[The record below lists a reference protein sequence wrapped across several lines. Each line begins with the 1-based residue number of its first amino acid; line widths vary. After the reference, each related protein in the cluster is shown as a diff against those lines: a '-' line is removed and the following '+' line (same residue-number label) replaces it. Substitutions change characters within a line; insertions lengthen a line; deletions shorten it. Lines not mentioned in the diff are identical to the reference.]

1 MSQSD
6 HSCCSDFAKSNDSTD
21 PSKFSPSPSKG
32 ENNLPLRDNVPTLYV
47 PSWTAPGWKD
57 DTGARN
63 GTDFVVRDPVKD
75 VLRPMMLHT
84 DRAKNPTKNAVRFGI
99 FPGRSDGRSCT
110 SPTRSTER
118 FMATRDESGCGLTG
132 GDLFSKIGEQAQRR
146 GLHIDDY
153 LTSQSSTVIPNDGSQ
168 ERKYIKAFDELL
180 IEEFWQGCLFG
191 DMTMDEL
198 QAGNYFEIG
207 DFQSNL
213 SGPIDSLFSQ
223 EKWNQSPFGVVD
235 VSTVSFDLDG
245 KCLDMEVE
253 RNDEVWNCL
262 QPTLQMATRLFCQDD
277 PFFKAILD
285 VGNWY
290 KIPATTDS
298 NPRKAR
304 APNFKIELRKDN
316 SEAIGYQ
323 HKVKPSATF
332 NPVELTFQALES
344 RLKWRIASAHYDVES
359 PIGKFDAETAFAVT
373 RLELSNPNSSICI
386 DLAAEVIW
394 QLLAAQL
401 SSSEKIMVSWL
412 LAATMVHELCHAIIG
427 ATLLWIR
434 HPREFGVSHPADLRF
449 CKLLERD
456 LYPSAPHYPDIEP
469 YYKNDSRKEIGEA
482 FERHVLGH
490 GPYPMAHLSFYKPI
504 FLMSYGGLTSSFDQ
518 SEFYPRDSVKHE
530 VLAPYVVGEQSFTFN
545 SHSTIQKFFTQE
557 FWKTTFKK
565 YGSAALRS
573 VPDIPQRVAWFSAVE
588 STTFHT
594 SLGDLA
600 FGTPEYREWV
610 SCFILEL
617 EASGQKVIA
626 QYIKALIYDAWK
638 FPTLAKRFVEIAE
651 NWYHR
656 GERLTAQA
664 SKTNMIALEAG
675 IFFLYKNRRLSSRN
689 KRQEATT
696 FYKQW
701 RRLRSHKGVEPDEA
715 SLSLEGM
722 SVDKF
727 ISAITHGRNIYN
739 DRIVKSLM
747 EFSKFL
753 HQELCIQEAMVAQL
767 YELPIGFWEH
777 YLEGIPGHKFIWR
790 VRNNKII
797 IQLTRMLRDLNGFQ
811 AHLPSW
817 RNEWQAK
824 VLSWLT
830 SFRNISYLISK
841 EVREVHANWREM
853 LHTVPMLRKSKRTVW
868 ERWYPLA
875 KRAMLNLKG
884 DQLAKLEEFEQRYA
898 QDFDLNS
905 YKIVLPNKSA
915 GVQRIAEKWAGLL
928 DNIVEF
934 EQDEGNLMEDLEREE
949 LHALAPTPNATDFA
963 STVDPNLLGDD
974 RTRDIHQAMEI
985 DKQNEARL
993 RLQRADSFRQ
1003 GVYKQP
1009 ASKSISWTYQLKEA
1023 QHFNNTHSNLRV
1035 NEPQITRALMEDHPV
1050 PFVSSGNKKKRNWD
1064 LYTTRFDILEG
1075 PMPKKRSTNSVQ
1087 KINSLSELMAEVNKD
1102 TNDNVFAPA
1111 GRTPQL
1117 IPREILISRNILNE
1131 LAESVQ
1137 RDIDMMD
1144 IDDEELKI
1152 QHTREM
1158 FASEIQ
1164 QTMKGHR
1171 ETLSKAREY
1180 QVVAHNLAQQER
1192 DKAAG
1197 M

>member
-1 MSQSD
+1 
-6 HSCCSDFAKSNDSTD
+6 
-21 PSKFSPSPSKG
+21 
-32 ENNLPLRDNVPTLYV
+32 
-47 PSWTAPGWKD
+47 
-57 DTGARN
+57 
-63 GTDFVVRDPVKD
+63 
-75 VLRPMMLHT
+75 
-84 DRAKNPTKNAVRFGI
+84 
-99 FPGRSDGRSCT
+99 
-110 SPTRSTER
+110 
-118 FMATRDESGCGLTG
+118 
-132 GDLFSKIGEQAQRR
+132 
-146 GLHIDDY
+146 
-153 LTSQSSTVIPNDGSQ
+153 
-168 ERKYIKAFDELL
+168 
-180 IEEFWQGCLFG
+180 
-191 DMTMDEL
+191 
-198 QAGNYFEIG
+198 
-207 DFQSNL
+207 
-213 SGPIDSLFSQ
+213 
-223 EKWNQSPFGVVD
+223 
-235 VSTVSFDLDG
+235 
-245 KCLDMEVE
+245 
-253 RNDEVWNCL
+253 
-262 QPTLQMATRLFCQDD
+262 
-277 PFFKAILD
+277 
-285 VGNWY
+285 
-290 KIPATTDS
+290 
-298 NPRKAR
+298 
-304 APNFKIELRKDN
+304 
-316 SEAIGYQ
+316 
-323 HKVKPSATF
+323 
-332 NPVELTFQALES
+332 
-344 RLKWRIASAHYDVES
+344 
-359 PIGKFDAETAFAVT
+359 
-373 RLELSNPNSSICI
+373 
-386 DLAAEVIW
+386 
-394 QLLAAQL
+394 
-401 SSSEKIMVSWL
+401 
-412 LAATMVHELCHAIIG
+412 
-427 ATLLWIR
+427 
-434 HPREFGVSHPADLRF
+434 
-449 CKLLERD
+449 
-456 LYPSAPHYPDIEP
+456 
-469 YYKNDSRKEIGEA
+469 
-482 FERHVLGH
+482 
-490 GPYPMAHLSFYKPI
+490 
-504 FLMSYGGLTSSFDQ
+504 MSYGGLTSSFDQ
-518 SEFYPRDSVKHE
+518 SEFHPRDSVKHE

-600 FGTPEYREWV
+600 FGTPESREWV

-617 EASGQKVIA
+617 GASGQKVIA

-638 FPTLAKRFVEIAE
+638 FPMLAKRFVEIAE

-777 YLEGIPGHKFIWR
+777 YLEGIPGHQFIWR

-841 EVREVHANWREM
+841 DAGEVHANWREM

-884 DQLAKLEEFEQRYA
+884 DQLAKLGEFEQRYA
-898 QDFDLNS
+898 RDFDLNS
-905 YKIVLPNKSA
+905 YKIVLPGRSA
-915 GVQRIAEKWAGLL
+915 REQGVAEKWAGLL

-934 EQDEGNLMEDLEREE
+934 EQDEGKLVEDLEREE
-949 LHALAPTPNATDFA
+949 LHVLAPTPNAANLAT
-963 STVDPNLLGDD
+963 TGDPKLLADD
-974 RTRDIHQAMEI
+974 LTRHIHQSMEI

-993 RLQRADSFRQ
+993 RLQRTDSYRQ
-1003 GVYKQP
+1003 GVHKQQV
-1009 ASKSISWTYQLKEA
+1009 ASSSISWEYQLKEA
-1023 QHFNNTHSNLRV
+1023 QHFNKTHSYLKV
-1035 NEPQITRALMEDHPV
+1035 GEPQITRALMEDHPV
-1050 PFVSSGNKKKRNWD
+1050 PFVSSENKKKRNWD
-1064 LYTTRFDILEG
+1064 LYTTSFDILEG
-1075 PMPKKRSTNSVQ
+1075 PVPKKRSADSVQ

-1117 IPREILISRNILNE
+1117 IPRAIQISGNILNE

-1144 IDDEELKI
+1144 IDDEMFKM
-1152 QHTREM
+1152 QQTREM
-1158 FASEIQ
+1158 FTSDIQ

-1171 ETLSKAREY
+1171 ETLSKARKY
-1180 QVVAHNLAQQER
+1180 QAVAHKLAQQER
-1192 DKAAG
+1192 DKAAE

>member
-6 HSCCSDFAKSNDSTD
+6 HSRCSDSANSNDSTD
-21 PSKFSPSPSKG
+21 SSDFSFSTSKG
-32 ENNLPLRDNVPTLYV
+32 ENNLPLRHNVPTLYV

-57 DTGARN
+57 DADARN
-63 GTDFVVRDPVKD
+63 GTNFAVRDPVKD
-75 VLRPMMLHT
+75 TLRPMMLDT

-99 FPGRSDGRSCT
+99 FPGRSHGRSCT
-110 SPTRSTER
+110 SPTQSAER
-118 FMATRDESGCGLTG
+118 FMTTRDVTSCGLTG
-132 GDLFSKIGEQAQRR
+132 RDLARKIEEQAKRR

-153 LTSQSSTVIPNDGSQ
+153 LTSQSSNSILNDGPQ
-168 ERKYIKAFDELL
+168 EREYVKAFDELL

-198 QAGNYFEIG
+198 LAGNYFEIG

-213 SGPIDSLFSQ
+213 RGPIDSLFSR
-223 EKWNQSPFGVVD
+223 EKWDQSPFGVAD
-235 VSTVSFDLDG
+235 VRTVSFRLDG

-253 RNDEVWNCL
+253 
-262 QPTLQMATRLFCQDD
+262 DD

-298 NPRKAR
+298 NPRKVR
-304 APNFKIELRKDN
+304 APNFKIELRRDN
-316 SEAIGYQ
+316 SEAIGYR
-323 HKVKPSATF
+323 HNVKPSATF
-332 NPVELTFQALES
+332 NPVELTFRVLES
-344 RLKWRIASAHYDVES
+344 RLKWRIASAHYDIES

-373 RLELSNPNSSICI
+373 RSNLSNPSSSICI
-386 DLAAEVIW
+386 GLAAEVIW

-412 LAATMVHELCHAIIG
+412 LAATMVHELCHAIIE

-434 HPREFGVSHPADLRF
+434 HPRKFGVSHPADLRF

-456 LYPSAPHYPDIEP
+456 LYPSAPRYPDIEP
-469 YYKNDSRKEIGEA
+469 YYKDDSRKEIGEA

-490 GPYPMAHLSFYKPI
+490 GPYPMTHLSFYKPM
-504 FLMSYGGLTSSFDQ
+504 FLMHYGSLTSS
-518 SEFYPRDSVKHE
+518 
-530 VLAPYVVGEQSFTFN
+530 
-545 SHSTIQKFFTQE
+545 TIQNFFTQE
-557 FWKTTFKK
+557 FWNTTFKK

-588 STTFHT
+588 STTFHS
-594 SLGDLA
+594 SLKDLD
-600 FGTPEYREWV
+600 FGTPESREWI
-610 SCFILEL
+610 SCFIQEL

-638 FPTLAKRFVEIAE
+638 FPMLAKPC
-651 NWYHR
+651 
-656 GERLTAQA
+656 
-664 SKTNMIALEAG
+664 KTGMIAFEAG
-675 IFFLYKNRRLSSRN
+675 IFFLYKNKKLSSRN
-689 KRQEATT
+689 KRQEATA

-701 RRLRSHKGVEPDEA
+701 RRLRSHKGVEPDDA
-715 SLSLEGM
+715 SISLDGM
-722 SVDKF
+722 PADQFMSD
-727 ISAITHGRNIYN
+727 ITHGKNRYD

-777 YLEGIPGHKFIWR
+777 YLEGIPGHQVIWR

-797 IQLTRMLRDLNGFQ
+797 THLTRLLRDLNGLQ

-841 EVREVHANWREM
+841 DAREVHANWREM

-905 YKIVLPNKSA
+905 YKIVLPNRSA
-915 GVQRIAEKWAGLL
+915 GVQGVAEKWAGLL

-934 EQDEGNLMEDLEREE
+934 EQEEGKLMEDLEREE
-949 LHALAPTPNATDFA
+949 LHALSPTPNATDRA
-963 STVDPNLLGDD
+963 STVDPNVLGDD
-974 RTRDIHQAMEI
+974 RTRNIHQAMEI
-985 DKQNEARL
+985 DEQNEAGL
-993 RLQRADSFRQ
+993 RLQRADSYRQ

-1023 QHFNNTHSNLRV
+1023 QHFNKTHSDIKMR
-1035 NEPQITRALMEDHPV
+1035 EPQITRVLMEDHPV
-1050 PFVSSGNKKKRNWD
+1050 PFVSSGNKKKRNRD
-1064 LYTTRFDILEG
+1064 LYTTRSDVLEG
-1075 PMPKKRSTNSVQ
+1075 PMPKKRSADSVQ
-1087 KINSLSELMAEVNKD
+1087 KIDNLSQLIAEVNKD
-1102 TNDNVFAPA
+1102 TNDNVYAPA

-1117 IPREILISRNILNE
+1117 IPRAILISGNILNE

-1152 QHTREM
+1152 QHTREI

-1164 QTMKGHR
+1164 HNMRGHR

-1180 QVVAHNLAQQER
+1180 QAVAHKLAQQER
-1192 DKAAG
+1192 EKAVEMQDGMLTARAVVYDPCPGDRDVPACCTLFAGGVIGVCRSDFEKKCQERGDKAQCCEYLATAQCG
-1197 M
+1197 DGAAIPHRLAQ

>member
-1 MSQSD
+1 
-6 HSCCSDFAKSNDSTD
+6 
-21 PSKFSPSPSKG
+21 
-32 ENNLPLRDNVPTLYV
+32 
-47 PSWTAPGWKD
+47 
-57 DTGARN
+57 
-63 GTDFVVRDPVKD
+63 
-75 VLRPMMLHT
+75 
-84 DRAKNPTKNAVRFGI
+84 
-99 FPGRSDGRSCT
+99 
-110 SPTRSTER
+110 
-118 FMATRDESGCGLTG
+118 
-132 GDLFSKIGEQAQRR
+132 
-146 GLHIDDY
+146 
-153 LTSQSSTVIPNDGSQ
+153 
-168 ERKYIKAFDELL
+168 
-180 IEEFWQGCLFG
+180 
-191 DMTMDEL
+191 
-198 QAGNYFEIG
+198 
-207 DFQSNL
+207 
-213 SGPIDSLFSQ
+213 
-223 EKWNQSPFGVVD
+223 
-235 VSTVSFDLDG
+235 
-245 KCLDMEVE
+245 
-253 RNDEVWNCL
+253 
-262 QPTLQMATRLFCQDD
+262 
-277 PFFKAILD
+277 
-285 VGNWY
+285 
-290 KIPATTDS
+290 
-298 NPRKAR
+298 
-304 APNFKIELRKDN
+304 
-316 SEAIGYQ
+316 
-323 HKVKPSATF
+323 
-332 NPVELTFQALES
+332 
-344 RLKWRIASAHYDVES
+344 
-359 PIGKFDAETAFAVT
+359 
-373 RLELSNPNSSICI
+373 
-386 DLAAEVIW
+386 
-394 QLLAAQL
+394 
-401 SSSEKIMVSWL
+401 
-412 LAATMVHELCHAIIG
+412 
-427 ATLLWIR
+427 
-434 HPREFGVSHPADLRF
+434 
-449 CKLLERD
+449 
-456 LYPSAPHYPDIEP
+456 
-469 YYKNDSRKEIGEA
+469 
-482 FERHVLGH
+482 
-490 GPYPMAHLSFYKPI
+490 
-504 FLMSYGGLTSSFDQ
+504 MSYGGLTSSFDQ
-518 SEFYPRDSVKHE
+518 SEFYPRNSVKHE

-600 FGTPEYREWV
+600 FGTPESREWV

-638 FPTLAKRFVEIAE
+638 FPMLAKRFVEIAE

-664 SKTNMIALEAG
+664 SKTSMIALEAG

-701 RRLRSHKGVEPDEA
+701 RRLRSHKGVAPDEA

-777 YLEGIPGHKFIWR
+777 YLEGIPGHQFIWR

-841 EVREVHANWREM
+841 DAREVHANWREM

-884 DQLAKLEEFEQRYA
+884 NQLAKLEEFEQRYA

-905 YKIVLPNKSA
+905 YKIVLPSRSA
-915 GVQRIAEKWAGLL
+915 GVQGVAEKWAGLL

-934 EQDEGNLMEDLEREE
+934 EQDEGELMEDIEREE
-949 LHALAPTPNATDFA
+949 LHALAPTPNAADFT
-963 STVDPNLLGDD
+963 STVDPKLPRDG
-974 RTRDIHQAMEI
+974 RTRHIHQAMEI
-985 DKQNEARL
+985 DKQNEERL
-993 RLQRADSFRQ
+993 RLQRADSYRQ
-1003 GVYKQP
+1003 RVYKQP
-1009 ASKSISWTYQLKEA
+1009 ASTSISWTYQLKEA
-1023 QHFNNTHSNLRV
+1023 QHFNKTHSDIKMR
-1035 NEPQITRALMEDHPV
+1035 EPQITRALMEDHPV

-1064 LYTTRFDILEG
+1064 LYATRFDILEG
-1075 PMPKKRSTNSVQ
+1075 PAPKKRPTDSVQ
-1087 KINSLSELMAEVNKD
+1087 RIDTLSELIAEVNKD
-1102 TNDNVFAPA
+1102 TNDNVYVPA

-1117 IPREILISRNILNE
+1117 IPRTIQISGNILNE

-1164 QTMKGHR
+1164 RNMRRHR
-1171 ETLSKAREY
+1171 QTLSKAREY
-1180 QVVAHNLAQQER
+1180 QVVAHKLAQQER
-1192 DKAAG
+1192 EKAAEMQDG
-1197 M
+1197 KRLECE

>member
-6 HSCCSDFAKSNDSTD
+6 QNCCNGSTNSNDSTD
-21 PSKFSPSPSKG
+21 SSYFSFRTNKG
-32 ENNLPLRDNVPTLYV
+32 ENILPLRENTRALYV

-57 DTGARN
+57 DTDARN
-63 GTDFVVRDPVKD
+63 GTDFAVRDPVKD
-75 VLRPMMLHT
+75 VVRPMMLDT

-110 SPTRSTER
+110 SPTRSAER
-118 FMATRDESGCGLTG
+118 FMATRDASGCGLTG
-132 GDLFSKIGEQAQRR
+132 RDLASKIEEQAQRR

-153 LTSQSSTVIPNDGSQ
+153 LTSQCSNATLNDGPQ
-168 ERKYIKAFDELL
+168 EH
-180 IEEFWQGCLFG
+180 G
-191 DMTMDEL
+191 
-198 QAGNYFEIG
+198 
-207 DFQSNL
+207 
-213 SGPIDSLFSQ
+213 LFSR
-223 EKWNQSPFGVVD
+223 EKWDQSPFGVVD
-235 VSTVSFDLDG
+235 VRAVSFRLDG
-245 KCLDMEVE
+245 KSLDMDVE
-253 RNDEVWNCL
+253 RNEEVWNSL
-262 QPTLQMATRLFCQDD
+262 QPALQMATRLFCQDD

-290 KIPATTDS
+290 KIPATSDS
-298 NPRKAR
+298 NPQKAK
-304 APNFKIELRKDN
+304 APNFKIELRSDK

-323 HKVKPSATF
+323 HRVRPSAKF
-332 NPVELTFQALES
+332 NPVELTFKVLES
-344 RLKWRIASAHYDVES
+344 RLKWRIVSAHYDIES
-359 PIGKFDAETAFAVT
+359 PTGKFDAETAFAVT
-373 RLELSNPNSSICI
+373 RFKLSNPSSSICI
-386 DLAAEVIW
+386 NLAAEFIW
-394 QLLAAQL
+394 QLLATQL
-401 SSSEKIMVSWL
+401 SSSEKIMVSWM
-412 LAATMVHELCHAIIG
+412 LAATMVHELCHAIIE

-434 HPREFGVSHPADLRF
+434 HPREFGVSHPADLTF

-490 GPYPMAHLSFYKPI
+490 GPYPMTHLSFYKPM
-504 FLMSYGGLTSSFDQ
+504 FLMYYGGLTSSFDQ
-518 SEFYPRDSVKHE
+518 SEFYPRDSAKHE
-530 VLAPYVVGEQSFTFN
+530 VLAPTVQN
-545 SHSTIQKFFTQE
+545 FFTQE
-557 FWKTTFKK
+557 FWNTTFKK

-588 STTFHT
+588 STTFHS

-600 FGTPEYREWV
+600 FGTPESREWV

-638 FPTLAKRFVEIAE
+638 FPMLAKRFVEIAE

-664 SKTNMIALEAG
+664 CKTGMVAFEAG
-675 IFFLYKNRRLSSRN
+675 IFFLYRNRRLGSRN

-701 RRLRSHKGVEPDEA
+701 RRLRSHKSIEPDETST
-715 SLSLEGM
+715 SLDGM
-722 SVDKF
+722 SIEQF
-727 ISAITHGRNIYN
+727 ISGITRERAKYD
-739 DRIVKSLM
+739 DRLAKSLM
-747 EFSKFL
+747 GFSKFL

-777 YLEGIPGHKFIWR
+777 YLEGIPGHQLIWR

-797 IQLTRMLRDLNGFQ
+797 TQLTRLLRDLNGFQ

-824 VLSWLT
+824 VLSCLT

-841 EVREVHANWREM
+841 DAREVHANWREM
-853 LHTVPMLRKSKRTVW
+853 LHTVPILRKSKRRVW

-898 QDFDLNS
+898 RDFDLNP
-905 YKIVLPNKSA
+905 YKIVLPSRSA
-915 GVQRIAEKWAGLL
+915 GVQGVAEKWAGLL

-934 EQDEGNLMEDLEREE
+934 EQDEGKLMEDLEREE

-985 DKQNEARL
+985 DKQNEPRL
-993 RLQRADSFRQ
+993 RLQRADSYRQ

-1009 ASKSISWTYQLKEA
+1009 ASTSISWTYQLKEA
-1023 QHFNNTHSNLRV
+1023 QHLNRTHTDLKV
-1035 NEPQITRALMEDHPV
+1035 GEPQITRALMEDHPV

-1064 LYTTRFDILEG
+1064 LYTTTFDVLEG
-1075 PMPKKRSTNSVQ
+1075 LVPKKRSADSVQ
-1087 KINSLSELMAEVNKD
+1087 KINSLSKLIAEVNKD
-1102 TNDNVFAPA
+1102 TNDNVYVPA

-1117 IPREILISRNILNE
+1117 IPRTIQIYGNILDE

-1144 IDDEELKI
+1144 FDDEVFKM
-1152 QHTREM
+1152 QQTREM

-1164 QTMKGHR
+1164 QTMRGHR

-1180 QVVAHNLAQQER
+1180 QVVANKLARQER
-1192 DKAAG
+1192 DKAAERQHDRRE
-1197 M
+1197 

>member
-6 HSCCSDFAKSNDSTD
+6 HSCCSDSAKSNDSTD
-21 PSKFSPSPSKG
+21 PSNFSPSTSKG

-57 DTGARN
+57 DTDARN
-63 GTDFVVRDPVKD
+63 STDFAVRDP
-75 VLRPMMLHT
+75 
-84 DRAKNPTKNAVRFGI
+84 
-99 FPGRSDGRSCT
+99 
-110 SPTRSTER
+110 
-118 FMATRDESGCGLTG
+118 
-132 GDLFSKIGEQAQRR
+132 
-146 GLHIDDY
+146 
-153 LTSQSSTVIPNDGSQ
+153 SSTVIPNDGSQ
-168 ERKYIKAFDELL
+168 EREYIKAFDELL

-198 QAGNYFEIG
+198 LAGNYFEIG
-207 DFQSNL
+207 DFQSSL
-213 SGPIDSLFSQ
+213 SGPIDSLFSR

-235 VSTVSFDLDG
+235 VTTVSFRLDG

-253 RNDEVWNCL
+253 RNDEVWGCL
-262 QPTLQMATRLFCQDD
+262 QPALQMATRLFCQDD

-298 NPRKAR
+298 NPQKAR

-316 SEAIGYQ
+316 CEAIGYQ
-323 HKVKPSATF
+323 HKFRPSATF
-332 NPVELTFQALES
+332 NSVELTFKVLES

-359 PIGKFDAETAFAVT
+359 PIGNFDAETAFAAT
-373 RLELSNPNSSICI
+373 KFDLSNPSSSICI

-401 SSSEKIMVSWL
+401 SSSEKTMVSWM
-412 LAATMVHELCHAIIG
+412 LAATMVHELCHAIIE
-427 ATLLWIR
+427 ATLIWIR

-469 YYKNDSRKEIGEA
+469 YYENDSRKEIGEA

-490 GPYPMAHLSFYKPI
+490 GPYHMAHLSSYKPI
-504 FLMSYGGLTSSFDQ
+504 FLMHYGSLTSSFDQ
-518 SEFYPRDSVKHE
+518 SEFYRRDSVQHE

-545 SHSTIQKFFTQE
+545 SHSTIQNFFTQE
-557 FWKTTFKK
+557 FWNTTFKK
-565 YGSAALRS
+565 YGSAAQRS

-600 FGTPEYREWV
+600 FGTPESREWV

-638 FPTLAKRFVEIAE
+638 FPMLAKRFVEIAE

-664 SKTNMIALEAG
+664 SKTGMIAFEAG
-675 IFFLYKNRRLSSRN
+675 IFFLYKNRRLSSGN
-689 KRQEATT
+689 KRKEATT
-696 FYKQW
+696 FYKPWQ
-701 RRLRSHKGVEPDEA
+701 RLRSHERIEPDETSI
-715 SLSLEGM
+715 SLDGM
-722 SVDKF
+722 SVDQF
-727 ISAITHGRNIYN
+727 ISDITHGRNTY
-739 DRIVKSLM
+739 DGRIVKSLM
-747 EFSKFL
+747 DFSKFL

-777 YLEGIPGHKFIWR
+777 YLEGIPGHQLIWR

-797 IQLTRMLRDLNGFQ
+797 TQLTRLLRDLNGFQ

-830 SFRNISYLISK
+830 SFRNISYIISK
-841 EVREVHANWREM
+841 DAREVHANWREM
-853 LHTVPMLRKSKRTVW
+853 LHTVPMLRKSKRRVW

-875 KRAMLNLKG
+875 KRAMLNLKSN
-884 DQLAKLEEFEQRYA
+884 QLTKLEEFEQRYA
-898 QDFDLNS
+898 RDFDLNS
-905 YKIVLPNKSA
+905 YKIVLPGRSA
-915 GVQRIAEKWAGLL
+915 GVQGVAEKWAGLL

-934 EQDEGNLMEDLEREE
+934 EQDEGKLMEDLEGGE
-949 LHALAPTPNATDFA
+949 LHALASRSNAANLATA
-963 STVDPNLLGDD
+963 GDPKLLADD
-974 RTRDIHQAMEI
+974 QTRHIHQSMEI

-993 RLQRADSFRQ
+993 RLQRTDSYRQ
-1003 GVYKQP
+1003 GVHKQQV
-1009 ASKSISWTYQLKEA
+1009 ASSSISWQYQLKEA
-1023 QHFNNTHSNLRV
+1023 QHFNKTHPNLKV
-1035 NEPQITRALMEDHPV
+1035 GEPQITRALMDDHPV

-1064 LYTTRFDILEG
+1064 LHTTRFDILEG
-1075 PMPKKRSTNSVQ
+1075 PVPKKRSADSVQ
-1087 KINSLSELMAEVNKD
+1087 KIDTLSELIAEVNKD
-1102 TNDNVFAPA
+1102 TNDNVYVPA

-1117 IPREILISRNILNE
+1117 IPRAIQISGSILSE

-1144 IDDEELKI
+1144 IDDEVFKMK
-1152 QHTREM
+1152 QTREM
-1158 FASEIQ
+1158 FASEI
-1164 QTMKGHR
+1164 
-1171 ETLSKAREY
+1171 
-1180 QVVAHNLAQQER
+1180 
-1192 DKAAG
+1192 
-1197 M
+1197 